1 MLIVIC
7 GIDGSGKTT
16 QIQMLKEK
24 LEEKNLIYLTK
35 QPTNF
40 YRRYDRFRNYVNSDI
55 KKEISILYELALLSA
70 ADRMRHYNLEIETN
84 NNKIIICDRYVFSSY
99 AYFMAR
105 GLKDITW
112 LKEINKWSKLP
123 DLTFYLDISPE
134 IAFKRIIN
142 REGQS
147 KKKEESDMN
156 IMRKVRSF
164 FLEQPWG
171 IQDTYYIIKADRD
184 KEMIHREIIDIVGKY
199 INLYF

>member
-142 REGQS
+142 REGKS